1 MGTRPDGARP
11 QRARAGARPRQRS
24 RQHRRIGA
32 RMRVRSLCCG
42 RRNPRQRK
50 LAASRGRG
58 ELRRATPHRARP
70 SAGLSVAA
78 FQRRLGRLLADGV
91 CGAHP
96 ARRIRAARKRLSPP
110 HDGGDRSGILDRAET
125 AIRPVVSRT
134 DAGRPYQDHGRG
146 QAVGAAALLWPGD
159 PAQRQWGA
167 ALRPAQPGRRR
178 QPRRGR
184 SRRNGRRAVRHRQ
197 GAGPVAAAA
206 ARRHRAGAARMSD
219 DIILAL
225 RNATKL
231 YAGVP
236 AIENVDFELRRGEI
250 HALVGENGAGKST
263 LKKVRAGVVALTS
276 GTMEV
281 NGVAAVPRTPLEARN
296 LGIAMVFQENSLV
309 PTMTVAQNLFLGQ
322 ERFYNRL
329 RGIYIAAQQ
338 FLQSLNFDVTP
349 TATVGLLGAAKKQM
363 VEIARAV
370 LHEAKVIIFDEPTA
384 TLTPEEK
391 KYFFDLVRD
400 LKRRGVSIVFISHA
414 LEEALILADRIT
426 ILRDGK
432 HVVTDDAASFD
443 RARPSPGRCGRD
455 LSNTLYGTRKTTVR
469 PAGARVLTIQN
480 LKMAPMVRN
489 NSLSVFAGQIT
500 GVFGLVGAGRTETF
514 KVVAGVLKRDF
525 FHGGEVILNGRPVR
539 YRVPAPAVRAGI
551 AYVTED
557 RKVEGF
563 FETMSVARNIY
574 LGLLAKMPGG
584 RFFLSNREAD
594 KVGKTWVE
602 KLKVRATGND
612 IKVVELSGGNQQ
624 KVVIAKSLV
633 QGPELIIFDEP
644 TRGVDVGAIVEI
656 HELIQRL
663 ADEGKAVVVIS
674 SYLPEI
680 MALSDRILVSRQGKV
695 VEEFSALEATEEK
708 IMYAAVH

>member
-1 MGTRPDGARP
+1 
-11 QRARAGARPRQRS
+11 
-24 RQHRRIGA
+24 
-32 RMRVRSLCCG
+32 
-42 RRNPRQRK
+42 
-50 LAASRGRG
+50 
-58 ELRRATPHRARP
+58 
-70 SAGLSVAA
+70 
-78 FQRRLGRLLADGV
+78 
-91 CGAHP
+91 
-96 ARRIRAARKRLSPP
+96 
-110 HDGGDRSGILDRAET
+110 
-125 AIRPVVSRT
+125 
-134 DAGRPYQDHGRG
+134 
-146 QAVGAAALLWPGD
+146 
-159 PAQRQWGA
+159 
-167 ALRPAQPGRRR
+167 
-178 QPRRGR
+178 
-184 SRRNGRRAVRHRQ
+184 
-197 GAGPVAAAA
+197 
-206 ARRHRAGAARMSD
+206 MSD
-219 DIILAL
+219 DVILAL

-263 LKKVRAGVVALTS
+263 LTKVMAGVVALTS

-281 NGVAAVPRTPLEARN
+281 NGVAAVPRTPLEARH

-322 ERFYNRL
+322 EKFYNRL
-329 RGIYIAAQQ
+329 RGIYISAQQ

-426 ILRDGK
+426 ILRDGR
-432 HVVTDDAASFD
+432 HVVTDDAVNFD
-443 RARPSPGRCGRD
+443 RARIVQAMVGRD
-455 LSNTLYGTRKTTVR
+455 LSNTLYGIRKNSVR
-469 PAGARVLTIQN
+469 PAGARVLTVQN

-574 LGLLAKMPGG
+574 LGLLAKLPGG

-612 IKVVELSGGNQQ
+612 MKVVELSGGNQQ

-633 QGPELIIFDEP
+633 QDPELIIFDEP

-663 ADEGKAVVVIS
+663 ADDGKAVVVIS